1 VPSLRVQLQPAF
13 VLHSRNYRDSSHL
26 LEVLTSQYGRVA
38 LVSKGS
44 RRAVRGR
51 SKGAILQPF
60 IPLLISFTGRNEL
73 MTLTGSEVAGPANT
87 LVGERL
93 FSGIYLNELVV
104 RLLHRNDAHPNLF
117 IAYGNAVASL
127 AEDKPLDDVLR
138 QFELKLLDELGY
150 SFDLAVD
157 GHSGEPVEEK
167 YWYHYHQEFGLV
179 RQQTSSSPDNRVYSG
194 EDLLA
199 IAAGAQ
205 SDAARLTSKRL
216 LREALAGHLG
226 DKPLKSRELFRRVGK
241 PAVVGGEKI

>member
-1 VPSLRVQLQPAF
+1 MRVQLQPAF

-26 LEVLTSQYGRVA
+26 LEVLTAEYGRLA

-73 MTLTGSEVAGPANT
+73 MTLTGSEVAGPAAT
-87 LVGERL
+87 LAGERL

-104 RLLHRNDAHPNLF
+104 RLLHRNDAHTGLF
-117 IAYGNAVASL
+117 IAYGDAVASL
-127 AEDKPLDDVLR
+127 GGDEPLDEVLR
-138 QFELKLLDELGY
+138 RFEFNLLDELGY
-150 SFDLAVD
+150 SFDLRVD
-157 GHSGEPVEEK
+157 GHSGEPIEEN

-179 RQQTSSSPDNRVYSG
+179 RQRSSSSPDNRVYAG
-194 EDLLA
+194 QDLLG
-199 IAAGAQ
+199 IAAGERSEAV
-205 SDAARLTSKRL
+205 RLTSKRL

-226 DKPLKSRELFRRVGK
+226 EKPLMSRDLFRRSSK
-241 PAVVGGEKI
+241 PTLTSREKS